1 MSSAMSSARS
11 IPSLPLLLEI
21 GTEEIPDWMIAGAL
35 ESLRALFEKL
45 EIPHQSL
52 RLDAT
57 PRRLVL
63 RAEGLPQKQ
72 DDSDKRTLGPLTSG
86 HRRLGAREIAI
97 TTADYE
103 QRLRDHG
110 VILSADERRNRILS
124 GMTGIRYRPD
134 PALLETLVYFT
145 ECPQPIAGSFDP
157 QFLELP

>member
-1 MSSAMSSARS
+1 MSSARSSARS

-72 DDSDKRTLGPLTSG
+72 HDSDKRTLGPPTSAPTQAVAG
-86 HRRLGAREIAI
+86 FARK
-97 TTADYE
+97 
-103 QRLRDHG
+103 QG
-110 VILSADERRNRILS
+110 VTQDDLIIE
-124 GMTGIRYRPD
+124 
-134 PALLETLVYFT
+134 
-145 ECPQPIAGSFDP
+145 
-157 QFLELP
+157 